1 MENKIKFLI
10 ICFVLSTGAA
20 SAAPISFKTAAVKF
34 GWAMLGVLVSSLLLF
49 LGLSLYNKIRNNL
62 QTTVFQD
69 EEITQTPKTK
79 EQAVD
84 FYINKN
90 RLK

>member
-1 MENKIKFLI
+1 MTLLYTLASYLCRNFYV
-10 ICFVLSTGAA
+10 FANLST
-20 SAAPISFKTAAVKF
+20 AP
-34 GWAMLGVLVSSLLLF
+34 
-49 LGLSLYNKIRNNL
+49 LYNKIRNNL